1 MNKAPVKKTNGVD
14 LFSTKAQT
22 LKKLTGQIQTA
33 SILPLKF
40 FTYRQWLDNASVLL
54 AEIFNEIGS
63 GPFIVRS
70 SCTSEDTLNAS
81 NAGAYLSILG
91 VSKDEMRASVEKVFQ
106 SYGIIDPAD
115 EVLVQ
120 PLLKNVVFT
129 GVAFSHD
136 QQSGSPYRVINYT
149 KGHDTTTITG
159 GGAGET
165 WFQHAHSTF
174 SPPKPLNTVLE
185 LINELEA
192 TFGKSAVDCEFAI
205 TDDGTDIKL
214 WLLQARPLFVATPSM
229 SDAEQFE
236 TLLQLER
243 FFKNN
248 VSEDPFLLGRKTM
261 YGVMP
266 DWNPAEIIGVCPK
279 PLAFSLYKELVTDS
293 IWAYQRHNYGYRNLR
308 SFPLMLNFGGRP
320 YIDVRVSFN
329 SFVPADLDDELG
341 SKLVDH
347 YISTLASYPK
357 LHDKVEFEIV
367 LSCYTFSTQRK
378 MTKLKQN
385 GFSSQECDQIVHSL
399 RGLTKNIVDPL
410 QGLWRKDREKIV
422 HLQKRYDK
430 IHRSNL
436 SDIDKIYWLLEDTKR
451 YGTLPFAGLA
461 RAAFI
466 AMQLLNSLK
475 SEGIFS
481 DQDYDN
487 FLSSLNTVG
496 GEIWTDKAKLTKS
509 AFLSKYGHLR
519 PGTYDITSARYD
531 EAPDLYFRWD
541 EVGSNDLENHDFSLT
556 LNQMGLMR
564 EILKKH
570 ELGLDPIELLEFIR
584 SAIELR
590 EWAKF
595 HFSKNLSDALS
606 LILSLGKNV
615 GYDVHDLAFLDIRTI
630 LDLRSGSFNIKEEF
644 GRSIDTGKRR
654 FAIAKSI
661 KLPPLM
667 TNSSDIWGFDLPDTT
682 PNFVTSGDVTGH
694 VSFAENRE
702 TLDTAIVFIPNADP
716 GYDWLFACNIAG
728 IVTEWGGINSHM
740 AIRASELGLPS
751 VIGAGEKLYSLW
763 SKAEIIR
770 LDCSNNKVEI
780 IR

>member
-1 MNKAPVKKTNGVD
+1 MNKAPEKTDGMN

-22 LKKLTGQIQTA
+22 LKNLTGRIQTA

-40 FTYRQWLDNASVLL
+40 FTYRQWLDDASILL
-54 AEIFNEIGS
+54 DEIFYEIGS

-91 VSKDEMRASVEKVFQ
+91 VSKDEMHASVEKVFQ
-106 SYGIIDPAD
+106 SYGIIDAAD

-159 GGAGET
+159 GGSGET
-165 WFQHAHSTF
+165 WFQHAQSKL
-174 SPPKPLNTVLE
+174 SPPKPLNTVIE

-192 TFGKSAVDCEFAI
+192 TLGKSAVDCEFAI
-205 TDDGTDIKL
+205 TDDGVDGKL
-214 WLLQARPLFVATPSM
+214 WLLQARPLFVARPSV

-279 PLAFSLYKELVTDS
+279 SLAFSLYKELVTDS

-367 LSCYTFSTQRK
+367 LSCYTFSTEKK
-378 MTKLKQN
+378 MTKLKEN
-385 GFSSQECDQIVHSL
+385 GFSNKECDQIVHSL

-430 IHRSNL
+430 IHRSNQ

-496 GEIWTDKAKLTKS
+496 GEIWTDKIKLTKS

-541 EVGSNDLENHDFSLT
+541 EVGRNDLKNHDFSLT
-556 LNQMGLMR
+556 LNQMGLLR
-564 EILKKH
+564 EILKTH

-606 LILSLGKNV
+606 LILSLGKNA
-615 GYDVHDLAFLDIRTI
+615 GYDVDDLAFLDIKTV

-667 TNSSDIWGFDLPDTT
+667 TNNSDIWGFALPDAT
-682 PNFVTSGDVTGH
+682 PNFVTAGDVTGQ
-694 VSFAENRE
+694 VSFAENQE
-702 TLDTAIVFIPNADP
+702 TLDKAIVFIPNADP

-770 LDCSNNKVEI
+770 LDCSNHKVEI

>member
-1 MNKAPVKKTNGVD
+1 
-14 LFSTKAQT
+14 
-22 LKKLTGQIQTA
+22 
-33 SILPLKF
+33 
-40 FTYRQWLDNASVLL
+40 
-54 AEIFNEIGS
+54 
-63 GPFIVRS
+63 
-70 SCTSEDTLNAS
+70 
-81 NAGAYLSILG
+81 
-91 VSKDEMRASVEKVFQ
+91 
-106 SYGIIDPAD
+106 
-115 EVLVQ
+115 
-120 PLLKNVVFT
+120 
-129 GVAFSHD
+129 
-136 QQSGSPYRVINYT
+136 
-149 KGHDTTTITG
+149 
-159 GGAGET
+159 
-165 WFQHAHSTF
+165 
-174 SPPKPLNTVLE
+174 
-185 LINELEA
+185 
-192 TFGKSAVDCEFAI
+192 
-205 TDDGTDIKL
+205 
-214 WLLQARPLFVATPSM
+214 M

-430 IHRSNL
+430 IYRSNL

-606 LILSLGKNV
+606 L
-615 GYDVHDLAFLDIRTI
+615 TC
-630 LDLRSGSFNIKEEF
+630 
-644 GRSIDTGKRR
+644 
-654 FAIAKSI
+654 
-661 KLPPLM
+661 
-667 TNSSDIWGFDLPDTT
+667 TT
-682 PNFVTSGDVTGH
+682 
-694 VSFAENRE
+694 
-702 TLDTAIVFIPNADP
+702 
-716 GYDWLFACNIAG
+716 
-728 IVTEWGGINSHM
+728 
-740 AIRASELGLPS
+740 
-751 VIGAGEKLYSLW
+751 
-763 SKAEIIR
+763 
-770 LDCSNNKVEI
+770 
-780 IR
+780 

>member
-1 MNKAPVKKTNGVD
+1 MAKAPVKTNGVN

-22 LKKLTGQIQTA
+22 LKNLTGRIQTA

-40 FTYRQWLDNASVLL
+40 FTYRQWRNNASILMD
-54 AEIFNEIGS
+54 EIFYEIGS

-91 VSKDEMRASVEKVFQ
+91 VSKDEMHASVEKVFQ
-106 SYGIIDPAD
+106 SYGMIDEDD

-136 QQSGSPYRVINYT
+136 PQSGSPYRVINYT
-149 KGHDTTTITG
+149 KGPDTTTITG

-165 WFQHAHSTF
+165 WFQHAQSKF
-174 SPPKPLNTVLE
+174 SPPKPLNAVIE

-192 TFGKSAVDCEFAI
+192 TFEKRAVDCEFAI
-205 TDDGTDIKL
+205 TDDGADVNL
-214 WLLQARPLFVATPSM
+214 WLLQARPLFVATSSV

-236 TLLQLER
+236 TLRQLER

-367 LSCYTFSTQRK
+367 LSCYTFSTEKK
-378 MTKLKQN
+378 MTKLKEN
-385 GFSSQECDQIVHSL
+385 GFSTKECDQIVHSL

-410 QGLWRKDREKIV
+410 QGLWKKDREKIV

-430 IHRSNL
+430 IHRSNQ

-496 GEIWTDKAKLTKS
+496 GEIWTDKIKLTKS

-556 LNQMGLMR
+556 LNQMGLLR
-564 EILKKH
+564 KILKTH

-606 LILSLGKNV
+606 LILSLGKNA
-615 GYDVHDLAFLDIRTI
+615 GYDVDDLAFLDIKTV

-667 TNSSDIWGFDLPDTT
+667 TNNSDIWGFALPDAT
-682 PNFVTSGDVTGH
+682 PNFVTSGDVTGQ
-694 VSFAENRE
+694 VSFAENQE
-702 TLDTAIVFIPNADP
+702 TLDKAIVFIPNADP

-770 LDCSNNKVEI
+770 LDCSNHKVEI